1 MRDFKAE
8 ANNTTETWNNDVDTK
23 MIEREI
29 LRISFVR
36 MKVDSAQPESWTMI
50 QFGFLAVEIM
60 CFITRQ
66 LH

>member
-36 MKVDSAQPESWTMI
+36 MKVDSAQPES
-50 QFGFLAVEIM
+50 
-60 CFITRQ
+60 
-66 LH
+66 